1 MPIMPTTIL
10 RPNLLPKLCTL
21 LALLA
26 PLGAMAQPEKGSELT
41 IAASVL
47 HFGYQESD
55 DAGKLLDR
63 EDGFI
68 PGGVLG
74 LSHTVNRW
82 QFAGDF
88 AYHGGDVVYAGQT
101 NTGIPINTH
110 TRQNIADV
118 AVRAEYW
125 LQSSRGAN
133 FALYLGAGYH
143 HWDRN
148 IQPTTTAGG
157 IPVSGLLE
165 TYTWWSGVVGA
176 KAAVYESAYSRLLLD
191 ARLLRTVNPAIQINF
206 NGGYDNAKLSLGE
219 RWGVRLALPWR
230 HTLSHSSSL
239 IVEPYAES
247 YELGRSATAPLTS
260 NGTVV
265 GNVFEPVSHTV
276 NYGLVLGISQ
286 HFQ

>member
-1 MPIMPTTIL
+1 MHTTPL
-10 RPNLLPKLCTL
+10 RLNLLPKLCTL

-47 HFGYQESD
+47 HFGYQEFD

-63 EDGFI
+63 EDGFV
-68 PGGVLG
+68 PGVVLG

-88 AYHGGDVVYAGQT
+88 AYHGGDVVYTGQT

-110 TRQNIADV
+110 TRQNIADI

-125 LQSSRGAN
+125 LQSSRGSN

-148 IQPTTTAGG
+148 IQPTTTASG
-157 IPVSGLLE
+157 IPVSGLFE
-165 TYTWWSGVVGA
+165 TYTWWTGFVGA
-176 KAAVYESAYSRLLLD
+176 KTEIYESASSRLLLD
-191 ARLLRTVNPAIQINF
+191 ARLLQTINPTMSVTYGQGDKVTLA
-206 NGGYDNAKLSLGE
+206 LGE
-219 RWGVRLALPWR
+219 RLGFRLSLPWR
-230 HTLSHSSSL
+230 HTLAHSSNL
-239 IVEPYAES
+239 IVESYAES
-247 YELGRSATAPLTS
+247 YELGRSAI
-260 NGTVV
+260 V
-265 GNVFEPVSHTV
+265 GGIYEPVSQTI
-276 NYGLVLGISQ
+276 NYGLIVGISQ
-286 HFQ
+286 HF